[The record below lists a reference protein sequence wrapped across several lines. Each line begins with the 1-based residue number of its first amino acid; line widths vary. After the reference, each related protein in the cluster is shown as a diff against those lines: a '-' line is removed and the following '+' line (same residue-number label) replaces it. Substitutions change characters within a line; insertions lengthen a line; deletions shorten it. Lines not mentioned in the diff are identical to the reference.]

1 MNINLHNY
9 EEYFLLYA
17 DNELSREDRFA
28 VEDFVKQYPHLEE
41 EFNMIK
47 STIMVPEKFHLK
59 DKSFL
64 LKSGDAEFINEQNF
78 EEIFVLF
85 YDEELSAEQEK
96 MAIDFVEKHSE
107 LKEEFLLIGKAKIQG
122 DAVAFPDKKSLI
134 RKEHS
139 AIFGRIIMFRSLAA
153 AVVLGFGLWMAISY
167 FNGETVQ
174 PQLAQQPKLP
184 DTVISNNSLVENKSG
199 QTGKTEITIEKT
211 LPNSDGLTRSKDSE
225 ENNQEQKEEVLQ
237 KNKNLILAKNMI
249 KPSDN
254 LQSDNRTTNST
265 ENKNVEAGDEVE
277 AGNERMIAQIPQ
289 KKIST
294 PDIAYT
300 DKIAHVDLDITE
312 MVVEKKISAQNVV
325 YLDVNKEPSGDYLFY
340 NIPADEFKKTKVGG
354 FLKKLKRVA
363 ERNDPIKR
371 FVEIGVGQVA
381 SSY

>member
-47 STIMVPEKFHLK
+47 STIMVPEKFQLK

-64 LKSGDAEFINEQNF
+64 LKSGDSEFINEQNF

-85 YDEELSAEQEK
+85 HDEELSEK
-96 MAIDFVEKHSE
+96 QKEITQVFVEKHPE

-139 AIFGRIIMFRSLAA
+139 AISGRIIMFRSLAA
-153 AVVLGFGLWMAISY
+153 AVVLGFGLWMAVSY

-174 PQLAQQPKLP
+174 PQLAQQSKLP
-184 DTVISNNSLVENKSG
+184 DTDISNNRLVENKSG
-199 QTGKTEITIEKT
+199 HTDKSEITIEKM
-211 LPNSDGLTRSKDSE
+211 LANSEGLTRSKESE
-225 ENNQEQKEEVLQ
+225 KNNQEQKEEVLQ
-237 KNKNLILAKNMI
+237 KNKNLILAKNI
-249 KPSDN
+249 TKPSDN
-254 LQSDNRTTNST
+254 LQSDKKAMNST
-265 ENKNVEAGDEVE
+265 ENKNVET
-277 AGNERMIAQIPQ
+277 GNERMIAQIPQ
-289 KKIST
+289 KEMSA

-381 SSY
+381 SSK